1 MGTIKNKI
9 LLIVSLLV
17 TIVIVIIADIGYNEA
32 RHDIQEDIEHRLL
45 ATLNIET
52 NKFDSL
58 FREKKKL
65 ISNLAKTLEK
75 APLDKEI
82 HLGYMKDTRDIMN
95 IAVVFAGYYD
105 RQYFDTSGW
114 IPPAT
119 YDATKRPWYTDP
131 LKNDKKPTV
140 SGPFSYK
147 GNDGKDIK
155 YLAIGQ
161 SMYKDGKFFGVLSS
175 EVRAKEIDVK
185 LKKVKILKT
194 GYMALIDKKG
204 TVLIHPSEKILG
216 KRLTDLGLDTLY
228 NAIISKKI
236 GKSEYIFKGEEKI
249 SYFKH
254 SEESPWI
261 LISLA
266 NKAEAEEPLNALLK
280 KFIIIGIVSILVS
293 ILIVYLI
300 ITFSLKPLSDMRLHA
315 QDLASGNGDLTKELS
330 TERKDEISKVSKEIN
345 NFIQRIRSVIQEA
358 KQLSSENSS
367 VSHELSTTSF
377 QVGERVE
384 NSTLLISETT
394 NISQDIKTEIDSSI
408 EEANGAK
415 EDIQEANK
423 SLQEAKDEIVLMA
436 TSVEKSVQTEIELA
450 AKIAQLS
457 QDAEQVK
464 EILTVIN
471 DIADQ
476 TNLLALNAAIEAA
489 RAGEHGR
496 GFAVV
501 ADEVRKLAERTQK
514 SLIEIN
520 ATINVI
526 VQSVSG
532 SSDEMNKNSEEIQKL
547 TIFAENAQSKIVQTT
562 KVMNK
567 ATLVNEK
574 MINNYIQTGK
584 NVDNIVSKVL
594 TINELSGENT
604 RSVEEIASAA
614 EHLNSMTEKLNT
626 TLGMFKT

>member
-1 MGTIKNKI
+1 
-9 LLIVSLLV
+9 
-17 TIVIVIIADIGYNEA
+17 
-32 RHDIQEDIEHRLL
+32 
-45 ATLNIET
+45 
-52 NKFDSL
+52 
-58 FREKKKL
+58 
-65 ISNLAKTLEK
+65 
-75 APLDKEI
+75 
-82 HLGYMKDTRDIMN
+82 
-95 IAVVFAGYYD
+95 
-105 RQYFDTSGW
+105 
-114 IPPAT
+114 
-119 YDATKRPWYTDP
+119 
-131 LKNDKKPTV
+131 
-140 SGPFSYK
+140 
-147 GNDGKDIK
+147 
-155 YLAIGQ
+155 
-161 SMYKDGKFFGVLSS
+161 
-175 EVRAKEIDVK
+175 
-185 LKKVKILKT
+185 
-194 GYMALIDKKG
+194 
-204 TVLIHPSEKILG
+204 
-216 KRLTDLGLDTLY
+216 
-228 NAIISKKI
+228 
-236 GKSEYIFKGEEKI
+236 
-249 SYFKH
+249 
-254 SEESPWI
+254 
-261 LISLA
+261 
-266 NKAEAEEPLNALLK
+266 